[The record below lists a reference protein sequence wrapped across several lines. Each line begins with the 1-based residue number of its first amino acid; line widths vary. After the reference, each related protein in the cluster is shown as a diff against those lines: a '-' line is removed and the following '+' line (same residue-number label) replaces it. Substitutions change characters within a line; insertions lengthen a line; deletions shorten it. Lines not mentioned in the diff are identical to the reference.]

1 MKRLFLALTLVV
13 TLVAQLSLIAI
24 AADQPLTLL
33 EKPNS
38 SSQSSASPPQMSQIP
53 QPGQMGQMGQMG
65 QSAQG
70 AQTPQSAS
78 EQMTMY
84 DVYGVVP
91 TRAPV
96 PYLYIGLGILL
107 ALLVSALIYWL
118 YKRKKRPRA
127 VPVIL
132 PWERALT
139 DLTEARSLFGMGQ
152 GRAYMDRVSQILRC
166 YVEDRFAIKS
176 TRQTTREFLRSLKN
190 TNDSEISNYKME
202 LQNCLEQ
209 ADMAKFAHKVQDEQ
223 NLNIMETAVATFVHA
238 TSPSGQVMED
248 GK

>member
-1 MKRLFLALTLVV
+1 MKRLLLALTLVV
-13 TLVAQLSLIAI
+13 TLITQFSLVAV
-24 AADQPLTLL
+24 ADDAPLTLL
-33 EKPNS
+33 EKPTNNS
-38 SSQSSASPPQMSQIP
+38 QNSASQPQMPQIP
-53 QPGQMGQMGQMG
+53 QPGQI
-65 QSAQG
+65 AQG
-70 AQTPQSAS
+70 PQGAS
-78 EQMTMY
+78 EQMAMY

-91 TRAPV
+91 TKAPV
-96 PYLYIGLGILL
+96 PYLYIGLGVLL
-107 ALLVSALIYWL
+107 LLVVIGLAYWL

-127 VPVIL
+127 LPVIL

-139 DLTEARSLFGMGQ
+139 DLTEARTLFGMGQ

-190 TNDSEISNYKME
+190 TKDSEINSYKME

-209 ADMAKFAHKVQDEQ
+209 ADMAKFAHKVQDEE
-223 NLNIMETAVATFVHA
+223 NLNIMETAVSTFVHA
-238 TSPSGQVMED
+238 TSPSGHTGED